1 MFIPNRFLF
10 VVIFGGIAVYQIED
24 DLRAWR
30 GVM

>member
-1 MFIPNRFLF
+1 MFIPNFLF

-30 GVM
+30 G